1 MALHWVDLIKSPEE
15 EEEAHNFHKWQ
26 WMTYL
31 YSLMM
36 STEIRIIRNERHDWS
51 TLRSLLQGRELLW
64 IPWIN
69 SIGHDWIAMRTI
81 ISTTGKVL
89 ANKMVKLTGTTEIC
103 TSDWLCILYRMV
115 SSGSDC
121 LTENWLHFCDMY
133 YASERGRS
141 KSYMDIGYMD
151 FIWSGTKFTQP
162 INCKLMVYQ
171 CMRLVNT
178 NISLRIFGFST
189 QGHMRIIFVIS
200 LCPGIGQR
208 PNKYF

>member
-1 MALHWVDLIKSPEE
+1 MIALRFPEGDDTVYISTMWMVVGCHLIMTCLQCWWAIWITNWVHNYLVMLMGLWEQRYFRIGMALHWVDLIKSHEE

-141 KSYMDIGYMD
+141 KSYID
-151 FIWSGTKFTQP
+151 IWS
-162 INCKLMVYQ
+162 
-171 CMRLVNT
+171 
-178 NISLRIFGFST
+178 
-189 QGHMRIIFVIS
+189 
-200 LCPGIGQR
+200 
-208 PNKYF
+208 